1 MTGESRRYTA
11 AAIQATPV
19 FLDREAT
26 LAKALRLIEE
36 VAASGSRLMV
46 FPEAFI
52 PGYPF
57 WIWRDGPDDMPGLEQ
72 KAFAALWRESIDV
85 PGPETEQLGHAARA
99 AASCVVI
106 GVNERESAH
115 GRGTLYNTLLTFGP
129 DGSLLGRHRKLV
141 PTYKERTV
149 WGQGDGSTLDV
160 HATPLGRIGGLI
172 CWENY
177 MPLVRYHQY
186 AQGVQVHVAATV
198 DDSPS
203 WHNLVRTIA
212 A

>member
-1 MTGESRRYTA
+1 KAHSLEALCSLIAAIGAALRREGLNARQCTGRSIAALLCLDSACSVWRTDPIAHRRTNVTAKGATMTGESRRYTA

-36 VAASGSRLMV
+36 VAADGSRLIV

-57 WIWRDGPDDMPGLEQ
+57 WLWRDRPDDMPGLEQ

-85 PGPETEQLGHAARA
+85 PGPETEQLGDAARA

-106 GVNERESAH
+106 GVNERESACPDVPRAH
-115 GRGTLYNTLLTFGP
+115 GLGTG
-129 DGSLLGRHRKLV
+129 
-141 PTYKERTV
+141 
-149 WGQGDGSTLDV
+149 
-160 HATPLGRIGGLI
+160 
-172 CWENY
+172 
-177 MPLVRYHQY
+177 
-186 AQGVQVHVAATV
+186 
-198 DDSPS
+198 
-203 WHNLVRTIA
+203 
-212 A
+212 